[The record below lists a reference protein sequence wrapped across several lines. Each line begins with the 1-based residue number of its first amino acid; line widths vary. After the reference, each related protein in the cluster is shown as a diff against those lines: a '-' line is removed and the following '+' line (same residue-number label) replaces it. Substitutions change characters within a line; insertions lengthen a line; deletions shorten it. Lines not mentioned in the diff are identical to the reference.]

1 MRQSAAFGIAI
12 LLGFAATARSTTI
25 VAPSFDELVGRAQQ
39 VVVAQV
45 VARQS
50 TWVSSRSGR
59 VIVTDVTFH
68 IERTMKGPIYAER
81 SLEFLGGT
89 IGDETLRV
97 DGMPEFRMGDR
108 DVLFIRDSG
117 RPASP
122 LVGFMHGR
130 FRIVRDTVSGIE
142 TVRTHDGRS
151 FASLAEAVAPGLS
164 GLNPPRALSLDTFL
178 RAVETAVR
186 NPNRP

>member
-1 MRQSAAFGIAI
+1 MRKPAVLGIAV
-12 LLGFAATARSTTI
+12 LLGFAATVRSTTI
-25 VAPSFDELVGRAQQ
+25 VAPTFGELVARAEQ
-39 VVVAQV
+39 VVLGRV

-50 TWVSSRSGR
+50 TWIASRSGR

-97 DGMPEFRMGDR
+97 DGMPEFRVGDR
-108 DVLFIRDSG
+108 DVLFIRDTG

-130 FRIVRDTVSGIE
+130 FRIVRDTFSGIE

-151 FASLAEAVAPGLS
+151 FASLAEAITPGL
-164 GLNPPRALSLDTFL
+164 LPNPPRALSLDAFL
-178 RAVETAVR
+178 RAVETAIR
-186 NPNRP
+186 SSNRP